1 MTVRADGH
9 EMRFRPE
16 HEATDPHETR
26 AFERLLKEG
35 IGLARTAPRAQVVG
49 LLEEHGVDVVE
60 VDEVFEFDR
69 RAALRADLLDLLR
82 LQHREPSGFDLVS
95 PEEITV
101 CKVRLGPSFA
111 VIVVRRLR
119 PIGIDR
125 FVRRRLRGRDVID
138 RSAVACS
145 RRWVWVFGN
154 AAVSHPS
161 ALTIEEMESHVLRLG
176 GRVESDRDRHQSE
189 GKRTGPHRSWHA
201 PRLPRSVQANRPRAR
216 AKASSSR
223 RRLAVTRMS
232 D

>member
-26 AFERLLKEG
+26 ALERLLKEG
-35 IGLARTAPRAQVVG
+35 IRLARTAPRAQVVG

-60 VDEVFEFDR
+60 FNEVFEFDR
-69 RAALRADLLDLLR
+69 RTALRPDLLDLLR

-111 VIVVRRLR
+111 IVVRCLR
-119 PIGIDR
+119 PSGINR

-138 RSAVACS
+138 RSRSRAP

-176 GRVESDRDRHQSE
+176 GGVQSDRDRHQSE

-201 PRLPRSVQANRPRAR
+201 PRLPRSVQANRPAPG
-216 AKASSSR
+216 R
-223 RRLAVTRMS
+223 RRRAAAGVKL
-232 D
+232 